1 MKYLLL
7 IALFGLPFIVV
18 SQIGQTGALETYTYC
33 LVDSVS
39 PSNQRQIFAVMDVA
53 RKEKRYYND
62 HNLATPYTPTGTL
75 IPCFDLVGNSECR
88 LRSVS
93 NSSNKRKF
101 SLTISDVSS
110 YHTDISLAGIEYEE
124 FLGMGNGPGKN
135 MARIPL
141 NYPYRN
147 TVAEANR
154 FTTDVK
160 AWLECKGVHYID
172 SSTYGLVGVYA
183 LDFQIHTVRNNFD
196 VNLDNAI
203 YQRSFRDPNPTWIS
217 KSGQNTVVNSIST
230 FEVCE
235 VFRKEKNGAI
245 YYIIPY
251 YNSTPL
257 YPNDATFGLLDRRID
272 CNYQSLR
279 IDHCDRPASEGCYKA
294 PVDSLLCSYDVYI
307 PYSWTI
313 AKIYINNGD
322 SIAMGSFS
330 PNSQPDHKQLQDTL
344 QKWLYWRNHYGIVSV
359 ENTKS
364 TTYDAWHITIT
375 NTDVQFDSVRVSAT
389 PNYYYFKRT
398 NCNNYLYYQV
408 TRNELGGITSCID
421 QFGRNLYCPPDIAEV
436 IPCSQQTQRGC
447 QNLNMFGGEMVSS
460 GTKNFDMTKFSS
472 ISFYQSTGTGLLTMK
487 NRAGGSNNLTL
498 AANREYSFQTK
509 DLCNYFDSG
518 TITVTINSGF
528 VNVTYTW

>member
-7 IALFGLPFIVV
+7 LVLFGLPYMLV
-18 SQIGQTGALETYTYC
+18 SQTGQTGELETYTYC

-39 PSNQRQIFAVMDVA
+39 PSNQKQIFAVMDVA

-101 SLTISDVSS
+101 SLTISDVSA

-154 FTTDVK
+154 FTADIK

-172 SSTYGLVGVYA
+172 SSTYALVGVYA
-183 LDFQIHTVRNNFD
+183 MDFQIHTVRNNFD
-196 VNLDNAI
+196 INLDNAI
-203 YQRSFRDPNPTWIS
+203 YQRSFRDPDPTWIS
-217 KSGQNTVVNSIST
+217 KSGQNTVVNSVST

-279 IDHCDRPASEGCYKA
+279 IDHCDRPAMEGCYKA
-294 PVDSLLCSYDVYI
+294 PLDSMVCTYDVYI
-307 PYSWTI
+307 PYNYNITS
-313 AKIYINNGD
+313 IYINGGVTLP
-322 SIAMGSFS
+322 IGTYS
-330 PNSQPDHKQLQDTL
+330 PGVQPDHKQLQDTI
-344 QKWLYWRNHYGIVSV
+344 QKWLYWKNYFGIVSV

-364 TTYDAWHITIT
+364 TTYDAWHITIS
-375 NTDVQFDSVRVSAT
+375 NTDMPFDSIQTSSGR
-389 PNYYYFKRT
+389 YYFKRT
-398 NCNNYLYYQV
+398 NCNQYLYYQV
-408 TRNELGGITSCID
+408 SRNELGGITSCID
-421 QFGRNLYCPPDIAEV
+421 QYGRNLYCPPDLAEV
-436 IPCSQQTQRGC
+436 IPCSQQVQRGC
-447 QNLNMFGGEMVSS
+447 QNLNMFGGEILNS
-460 GTKNFDMTKFSS
+460 GSKIFDMTQFSS
-472 ISFYQSTGTGLLTMK
+472 ISFYQSTGNGALVMKTRTGATH
-487 NRAGGSNNLTL
+487 SLTL

-518 TITVTINSGF
+518 TIQYNWTSGF
-528 VNVTYTW
+528 CNVTYTW